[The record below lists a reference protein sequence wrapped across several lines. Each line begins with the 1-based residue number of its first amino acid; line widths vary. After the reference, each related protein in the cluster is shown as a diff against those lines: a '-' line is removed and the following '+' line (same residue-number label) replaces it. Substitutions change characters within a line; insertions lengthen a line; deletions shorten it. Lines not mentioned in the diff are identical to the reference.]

1 LKNEKTTQS
10 LAVSE
15 VAAENNIG
23 RPASRRSTDH
33 IHKKAYWLASTA
45 MPARRQAF
53 RPHFLCCALMNKRRS
68 ARSTRGR
75 WLASGGIPHPRPKK
89 RRLQSAFESINN
101 RSSAMQTHVKAD
113 RDAIPYA
120 GDVVQM
126 KALTAGYLGAT
137 VTCASVSR

>member
-1 LKNEKTTQS
+1 MKNEKTTQS

-15 VAAENNIG
+15 VAADNNIG
-23 RPASRRSTDH
+23 RPASPRTTDH
-33 IHKKAYWLASTA
+33 IHTKGYWLAFAA
-45 MPARRQAF
+45 MPARRQAI
-53 RPHFLCCALMNKRRS
+53 RPHFRCCDSARRRRP
-68 ARSTRGR
+68 ARSTRGE
-75 WLASGGIPHPRPKK
+75 WLASGGIPHPRSKK

-101 RSSAMQTHVKAD
+101 RSLAMQTHVKAD

-126 KALTAGYLGAT
+126 KPPSAGYLGAA